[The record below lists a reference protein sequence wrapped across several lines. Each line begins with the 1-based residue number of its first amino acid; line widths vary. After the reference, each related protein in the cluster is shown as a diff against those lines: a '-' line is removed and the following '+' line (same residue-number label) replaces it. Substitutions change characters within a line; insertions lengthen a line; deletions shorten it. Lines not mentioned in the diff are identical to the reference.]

1 MPAMGASM
9 TRSNDQVPVQPV
21 EDPILCSPYTEP
33 DRHWLYDRKTGIPS
47 REPGRREAAYWYKSE
62 RTGSA
67 QMSLLADEEQD
78 DLPLVNSLRA
88 DVKRWRES
96 RWPGASETTKRLLRH
111 WWRADRSRRLFFCQ
125 VEAVETVIY
134 LRELLARGRKPRWNP
149 RLGLAD
155 FEALNRGENPRPEEW
170 LAKVAQPPK
179 LADVPGKNGG
189 KPIPRYACKMAT
201 GSGKTVV
208 MAMLIAWAF
217 CNRGTKPGDPRYPR
231 RVLVVCPNL
240 TIKERLRVLRPGDAH
255 NYYEAFDI
263 VPSPLRPELAKGMVL
278 VTNWH
283 RLGPEREEVK
293 VGKVTVSRLGKETPE
308 AFARNR
314 LGDLWDDEALMV
326 LNDEGHHAYRPAP
339 VGNDVGISAGAKA
352 DRKEATV
359 WIEGLD
365 TINAACGIE
374 LCVDLSA
381 TPFYIQGSGYLEGS
395 PFPWIVSDFSLVDAI
410 ESGIT
415 KIPRLPAIDNTGRPD
430 PKYFKLWHHVTRD
443 LRPGDRL
450 TGGRPKPEVV
460 YRKAEDALLTLVGE
474 WKEKF
479 EQVRDAAPGQ
489 DGTPPVLIV
498 VCDNTDVATH
508 LHRMISG
515 EELVDGDRVDE
526 PDDNGDG
533 STLRKRRKPV
543 KHYGP
548 GLRGFRELW
557 NREGEAVTLRIDSRL
572 LEAAESDDPT
582 ATQKEAAEELRQIVS
597 TVGKPGEPGGS
608 VRCVVSVNMLSEGW
622 DANNVTHIL
631 GLRAFHSQLLCEQ
644 VVGRG
649 LRRMDYAP
657 DPETGLLTPEY
668 VDIFGVPFSLIPFK
682 GRQPESGLP
691 PGELPKHEV
700 MALSERRAFEIRF
713 PVVEGYVVHL
723 TRNRVK
729 CDVRAVEPLTL
740 DPTKTPT
747 AAFIRP
753 QVGYQIGHPGT
764 HGGFGFET
772 VDRQEYYDST
782 HPQEIAFE
790 IAREIV
796 NRLTEVARQSNA
808 GPAAVRDDVGR
819 RPRTGNGGGNGR
831 SAPRSGSRAA
841 LFPQVLAIVRDY
853 VRDRVDLRGLHPC
866 EIGLQ
871 TYAEQIVGRLLDAIT
886 PDDVHGEPPVLPRM
900 NRYRP
905 IGSTSSVHFK
915 TVRPVQ
921 PAEASHL
928 NYVACHTVSWEQA
941 AMYRI
946 EQLAKDGFV
955 QCYARNYRL
964 EFTIPYELYGE
975 PRAYEPDFIVR
986 LRNGVSVVLEIKGA
1000 PDPDADAKHQAARRW
1015 IHAVNN
1021 WNGLGE
1027 WEFLVCCDPQ
1037 QLGREMEKLIAA
1049 RDTRLGAA
1057 AKLRREASR
1066 DAERLRSR
1074 GWTQADFARALRE
1087 TLGSG
1092 EAGSA

>member
-1 MPAMGASM
+1 MPG
-9 TRSNDQVPVQPV
+9 DQIPVQPV
-21 EDPILCSPYTEP
+21 EDPILCSPYAEP
-33 DRHWLYDRKTGIPS
+33 HVHWFYDTSTGIPS
-47 REPGRREAAYWYKSE
+47 KTPGRRPASYWYKSE

-67 QMSLLADEEQD
+67 QMSLLAEEERD
-78 DLPLVNSLRA
+78 DLPLVNALRA

-96 RWPGASETTKRLLRH
+96 GWQGASETTKRLLRH

-134 LRELLARGRKPRWNP
+134 LRELLARGRTPRWKP
-149 RLGLAD
+149 QLTLAEFELLG
-155 FEALNRGENPRPEEW
+155 RGINPRPDTW
-170 LAKVAQPPK
+170 VAKVAQPPK
-179 LADVPGKNGG
+179 LVDVPARNGR
-189 KPIPRYACKMAT
+189 KPIPRHACKMAT

-231 RVLVVCPNL
+231 RALVVCPNL

-263 VPSPLRPELAKGMVL
+263 VPSPLRPELAKGRVL

-283 RLGPEREEVK
+283 RLGPEPQEVK
-293 VGKVTVSRLGKETPE
+293 VGKVTVSRLGKESPE

-314 LGDLWDDEALMV
+314 LGDLWDDEPLMV

-339 VGNDVGISAGAKA
+339 VVDDIRISAAVKA

-359 WIEGLD
+359 WVDGLD

-381 TPFYIQGSGYLEGS
+381 TPFYIQGSGYPEGA

-430 PKYFKLWHHVTRD
+430 PKYFKLWHHITRD
-443 LRPGDRL
+443 LRAGERL

-460 YRKAEDALLTLVGE
+460 YRKAEDALLTLAGE

-489 DGTPPVLIV
+489 DRTPPVLIV

-508 LHRMISG
+508 VHRMISG
-515 EELVDGDRVDE
+515 EEFVEADPADE
-526 PDDNGDG
+526 PDDDRDAPA
-533 STLRKRRKPV
+533 SRKRPKPT
-543 KHYGP
+543 KHYVS
-548 GLRGFRELW
+548 GLQGFPELW
-557 NREGEAVTLRIDSRL
+557 NRDGDAVTLRIDSKL

-582 ATQKEAAEELRQIVS
+582 ATRTEAAEELRQIVS
-597 TVGKPGEPGGS
+597 TVGRPGEPGGL

-682 GRQPESGLP
+682 GRQPQDGPP

-700 MALSERRAFEIRF
+700 LALPERRALEIRF
-713 PVVEGYVVHL
+713 PVVEGYVVRL
-723 TRNRVK
+723 TRNRVR
-729 CDVRAVEPLTL
+729 CDVHDVEPTRL
-740 DPTKTPT
+740 DPSHTPT

-772 VDRQEYYDST
+772 VDRHEYYDST
-782 HPQEIAFE
+782 HPQAIEFE

-796 NRLTEVARQSNA
+796 NRLTDAAHTPNA
-808 GPAAVRDDVGR
+808 GPPDTETSNTSNHHSTAAGNGSAR
-819 RPRTGNGGGNGR
+819 RPTSSRR
-831 SAPRSGSRAA
+831 GSRAA
-841 LFPQVLAIVRDY
+841 LFPQVLAIVQEY
-853 VRDRVDLRGLHPC
+853 VSKRVDLRGLHPC

-871 TYAEQIVGRLLDAIT
+871 TYAEQVVSRLLDAIT
-886 PDDVHGEPPVLPRM
+886 PDDAQGEPPVLPRL

-905 IGSTSSVHFK
+905 IGSTGSVHFK

-921 PAEASHL
+921 PTKASHL
-928 NYVACHTVSWEQA
+928 NYVACHTTSWEQA
-941 AMYRI
+941 AMFQI
-946 EQLAKDGFV
+946 ELLAKDGV
-955 QCYARNYRL
+955 VECYVRNYRL
-964 EFTIPYELYGE
+964 EFNIPYELYGE
-975 PRAYEPDFIVR
+975 PRVYEPDFVVR
-986 LRNGVSVVLEIKGA
+986 LRNDVSVVLEIKGA
-1000 PDPDADAKHQAARRW
+1000 PDADADAKHQAARRW
-1015 IHAVNN
+1015 VQAVNN
-1021 WNGLGE
+1021 WSQLGE
-1027 WEFLVCCDPQ
+1027 WEFIVCRDPQ
-1037 QLGREMEKLIAA
+1037 QLRRQLESLTAA
-1049 RDTRLGAA
+1049 RDARIRDAA
-1057 AKLRREASR
+1057 AKLRQEATR
-1066 DAERLRSR
+1066 DVQRLRSL
-1074 GWTQADFARALRE
+1074 GWTQADFAQALRD

-1092 EAGSA
+1092 GDGPA